1 MVYVYIHY
9 QKILNDWFQ
18 SFSLPLWSS
27 KLRRRKVEHL
37 GDYWLG
43 LGEPY
48 RGHPEPRYESLLSAV
63 IELFVVGLEIRSN
76 TKKLVPLLEGK

>member
-37 GDYWLG
+37 GDYWPG